1 MSFEIHCFLH
11 EKVDL
16 LLVVTNDHANKYQ
29 ERMEYVLWTSDNW
42 GAFVFVT
49 EQDNQHSRSAP
60 GNKRKKQNYWATIP
74 SLYNIIE

>member
-49 EQDNQHSRSAP
+49 E
-60 GNKRKKQNYWATIP
+60 
-74 SLYNIIE
+74 